1 MEETLSYIEQVKRRQ
16 LEKLT
21 EAGFTEKQ
29 AECLLE
35 VFEEKSEWITLQ
47 QETLNKEVYINQIRY
62 IPEIGNISQ

>member
-21 EAGFTEKQ
+21 EAGFSEKQ

-35 VFEEKSEWITLQ
+35 LLQ
-47 QETLNKEVYINQIRY
+47 TRDFS
-62 IPEIGNISQ
+62 GFF

>member
-35 VFEEKSEWITLQ
+35 VFEEKSDWS
-47 QETLNKEVYINQIRY
+47 VFF
-62 IPEIGNISQ
+62 